1 MESNN
6 GASKLKKTNQN
17 ILRVLAQVLIYK
29 NNVLINNVSIKTLAA
44 RQIVQSGTDSSLD
57 VTIYVIGLDKT
68 EKKY

>member
-44 RQIVQSGTDSSLD
+44 RQLVQSGTDSSLD
-57 VTIYVIGLDKT
+57 VTIYVIGLNKT
-68 EKKY
+68 